1 MVPILKKATLDPLVA
16 KNYRPVIV
24 SNILSKSMELLI
36 IDEYDK
42 FKPSEYQFG
51 FVQNRSTNTAIC
63 LAHDVAS
70 FCNYIGS
77 SVFICRR

>member
-1 MVPILKKATLDPLVA
+1 
-16 KNYRPVIV
+16 
-24 SNILSKSMELLI
+24 MELFI

-70 FCNYIGS
+70 FCNCIGS